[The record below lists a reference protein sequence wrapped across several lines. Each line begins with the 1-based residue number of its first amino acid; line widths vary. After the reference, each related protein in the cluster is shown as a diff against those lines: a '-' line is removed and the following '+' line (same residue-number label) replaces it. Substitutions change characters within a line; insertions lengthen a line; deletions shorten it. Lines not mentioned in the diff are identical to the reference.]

1 MLHSRA
7 MRSQPA
13 RLPTLSLF
21 LLLALA
27 ATACSNPQA
36 RSPQITGAWQRVDLW
51 LAEPKVETAPV
62 ELGQQRPWNRH
73 IGVLG
78 ASEVRDLSQVPP
90 FQLQQIPHL
99 AASQIRALEQVQGTR
114 LAYTVDLGQAPY
126 LSFIPL
132 IDGTHPWP
140 TAFRV
145 SVRPPSGEAVVV
157 HERLETISVPPA
169 QAVIEVDLGAFAGQ
183 KVEILLEVDALG
195 ADGKGGGRIRRSIWG
210 SPAVYS
216 RGTLSHPPP
225 GSPERPNVVLIGA
238 DTLRADHIGALGA
251 DPDVTPGIDRLAAES
266 DVWPE
271 TVSCFNVTNPSFA
284 SLMTGLYGKNHGVYD
299 LRTQLP
305 ESFTTLAEEFSG
317 AGYDTLAVIA
327 ARHLGNH
334 NSGLGQGFDEVSLSD
349 LHYSA
354 ELVMDMGMDWI
365 GEREK
370 PFFVW
375 LHLFDPHTPHTP
387 PAPYALGFHPAEA
400 HGLSPGGDW
409 RMHRT
414 PGWPGY
420 SFMPLGGSHELYQ
433 GEVAY
438 LDRQVDRLMDYLRS
452 HRLLENTIV
461 VFVADHGE
469 NLADHGVRFG
479 HHGLFETTTRVPLMI
494 RWPGA
499 ERSGRRIDGLVQNV
513 DVFPT
518 LLAAAGLPVPDNDG
532 QNLLELT
539 GEGRRGRRAAF
550 SEHSHAQ
557 GARIRTPDFSYMVS
571 SGSNFYPDGRYL
583 FDLRTDPHETRNLAG
598 TGLAQEEELQRA
610 LHGWLA
616 QRRELDRP
624 KPVDLTQEDIDK
636 LKALGYL

>member
-1 MLHSRA
+1 MTATATLRPLTRLAPALPLALTLLAAACS
-7 MRSQPA
+7 SPQPA
-13 RLPTLSLF
+13 AP
-21 LLLALA
+21 ADA
-27 ATACSNPQA
+27 
-36 RSPQITGAWQRVDLW
+36 GAWHRTDLW
-51 LAEPKVETAPV
+51 LAEPRVEAAPDS
-62 ELGQQRPWNRH
+62 LGNQRSWARH

-78 ASEVRDLSQVPP
+78 ASEVRDMTQVTP

-99 AASQIRALEQVQGTR
+99 AASEIRALEQVQGTR
-114 LAYTVDLGQAPY
+114 LAYRVELGQAPY

-132 IDGTHPWP
+132 INEQHPWP
-140 TAFRV
+140 TSYKV
-145 SVRPPSGEAVVV
+145 SVRPPGGEPVVA
-157 HERLETISVPPA
+157 HERLETIAVPPA
-169 QAVIEVDLGAFAGQ
+169 QAVVDVDLGAFAGQ
-183 KVEILLEVDALG
+183 TVDVLLEVDALG
-195 ADGKGGGRIRRSIWG
+195 AGGKGGGRIRRSVWG

-216 RGTLSHPPP
+216 RIPLDHEPP

-238 DTLRADHIGALGA
+238 DTLRADAIGVLGG
-251 DPDVTPGIDRLAAES
+251 DPDVTPAIDQLASES
-266 DVWPE
+266 DLWPE

-317 AGYDTLAVIA
+317 AGYDTLAIIA

-334 NSGLGQGFDEVSLSD
+334 NSGLGQGFDETSLSE

-354 ELVMDMGMDWI
+354 ELVIDQGMDWI
-365 GEREK
+365 SGRRK

-387 PAPYALGFHPAEA
+387 PAPYALGFHQTTT
-400 HGLSPGGDW
+400 HGLSPDGDW

-420 SFMPLGGSHELYQ
+420 SFMPLGGSRELYQ

-438 LDRQVDRLMDYLRS
+438 LDRQVDRLMGFLRS
-452 HRLLENTIV
+452 QRLLENTIV

-499 ERSGRRIDGLVQNV
+499 EREGRRIPGLVQNV

-518 LLAAAGLPVPDNDG
+518 LLAAAGIPVPDNDG
-532 QNLLELT
+532 ENLLEIT
-539 GEGRRGRRAAF
+539 GDGKRGRRAAF

-571 SGSNFYPDGRYL
+571 EGSNFFPDGRYL
-583 FDLRTDPHETRNLAG
+583 YDLRTDPHETRNLAG

-610 LHGWLA
+610 LHGWLS
-616 QRRELDRP
+616 QRRQLDRP
-624 KPVDLTQEDIDK
+624 RPVDLTQEDIDK